1 MDKDAALEAVTRL
14 VKQSHSFG
22 EGTGGSGHM
31 ASVGLSGPEII
42 SLDPVDFHGQPC
54 SDVVY
59 SYRIERMSEFGGA
72 VYHHK
77 KRVVLS
83 ESGEVRHSES
93 LEYKEFDLLTGE
105 ERSGT
110 FDLPEL

>member
-1 MDKDAALEAVTRL
+1 MDDDAALEVVTRM
-14 VKQSHSFG
+14 VKGSHWLG

-31 ASVGLSGPEII
+31 ASVGLSGPEIL
-42 SLDPVDFHGQPC
+42 SLDPIDFQGERC

-59 SYRIERMSEFGGA
+59 AYRIERMSEFGGE
-72 VYHHK
+72 VSHYK
-77 KRVVLS
+77 SRVVLS
-83 ESGEVRHSES
+83 ESGEIRHTES
-93 LEYKEFDLLTGE
+93 LEYREFDLLTGE